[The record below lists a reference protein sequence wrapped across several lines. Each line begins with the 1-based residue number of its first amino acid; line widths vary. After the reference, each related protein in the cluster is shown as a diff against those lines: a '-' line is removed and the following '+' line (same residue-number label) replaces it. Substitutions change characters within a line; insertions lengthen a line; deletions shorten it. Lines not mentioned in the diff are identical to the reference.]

1 MKNDPPSPS
10 GRQSP
15 PNVKAA
21 EEAEHHRL
29 PAELP
34 LGRGDH
40 RAAGGRRR
48 QHEGDRLWLL

>member
-1 MKNDPPSPS
+1 MIPLPP
-10 GRQSP
+10 RVVKAP
-15 PNVKAA
+15 PKEAA

-48 QHEGDRLWLL
+48 QHEGDHLWLL